1 MKQKGVVNTSK
12 SSAEDLSSAY
22 TYKTLSTDR
31 DTSVPSADTELI
43 VNVRRGTYRV
53 TFDLFWTFG
62 NGDGATITY
71 NGGSA
76 SISTATL
83 EEWAIADT
91 DDTTPGILYT
101 FKSAGDGAA
110 TAFNLDNAGDVYMQT
125 RGVVTFTTDGTFALK
140 WGGLNGGAIH
150 TLLTNSSLSLVQIQ

>member
-12 SSAEDLSSAY
+12 SSAKDRVTAY
-22 TYKTLSTDR
+22 AFKAGATTR
-31 DTSVPSADTELI
+31 DTDAPTADPELI
-43 VNVRRGTYRV
+43 VNVERGTYRV
-53 TFDLFWTFG
+53 ALDLFWIFA

-91 DDTTPGILYT
+91 DDTKGILYT

-110 TAFNLDNAGDVYMQT
+110 TAFNLDNVGDVYMQT

-140 WGGLNGGAIH
+140 WGGLSGGAIH
-150 TLLTNSSLSLVQIQ
+150 TLSANSSLSLVQIQ